1 MTKMTVGLYK
11 SNKNAGYG
19 RFHRKNTSKQ
29 WKHYFLDVDGIN
41 MIIF

>member
-1 MTKMTVGLYK
+1 MTVGLYK